1 MDNECFMK
9 YISRSVSK
17 DAEQPYPRFLNKVCE
32 SFENWGT
39 NPEIKS
45 KNIWPHWTEGHKNS
59 KFFLNPLS
67 PIFIL
72 LPGMANSICS
82 SKCTLQ
88 KQGRNAAIVPSYHY
102 LAICGLCSSC
112 TETVPT
118 GLTTLVKF
126 SLNHFSNHFN
136 FWDECNYTL
145 QERTFCFT

>member
-45 KNIWPHWTEGHKNS
+45 KNIWPHWTERHKNS

-126 SLNHFSNHFN
+126 LLNHFSNHFN
-136 FWDECNYTL
+136 FWDECNYKL